1 MISRSKEPASRPAPT
16 ACYPALPR
24 IAPHQE
30 TYEGNISQGREP
42 ENIDKEFLRRWY
54 TQVILHSP
62 TPSTYSGLNKAPPV
76 RCTPPQYFYYW
87 PCTRRGACCGACS
100 RKCRSIRSLRIPPG
114 LFFRL
119 NYPTTLSWFL
129 RRWYTRMC
137 NARALFLG
145 KISRR
150 MITQIYR
157 RVKGW
162 SQCGQME
169 VLGEENGTLTATTT
183 GLTTGL

>member
-1 MISRSKEPASRPAPT
+1 MRFPSCIFFVISRSKANPPLGPRRPPVT
-16 ACYPALPR
+16 PPCPVLPR

-54 TQVILHSP
+54 TQVILHFP
-62 TPSTYSGLNKAPPV
+62 PQSTYSGLNKAPPPFGAHH
-76 RCTPPQYFYYW
+76 RNTF
-87 PCTRRGACCGACS
+87 TTGRGASCGACS

-129 RRWYTRMC
+129 RRWNLHPDVRC
-137 NARALFLG
+137 SSSVSG
-145 KISRR
+145 
-150 MITQIYR
+150 
-157 RVKGW
+157 
-162 SQCGQME
+162 
-169 VLGEENGTLTATTT
+169 
-183 GLTTGL
+183 